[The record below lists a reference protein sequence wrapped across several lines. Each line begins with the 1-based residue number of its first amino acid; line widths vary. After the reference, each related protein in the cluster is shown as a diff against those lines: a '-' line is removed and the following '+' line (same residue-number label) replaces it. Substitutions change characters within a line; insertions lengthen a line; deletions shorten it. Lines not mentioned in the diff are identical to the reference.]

1 MVVRE
6 RFYGSTIESARHLRI
21 AFSSEDDLIDFDR
34 PPFSLRAQP
43 QRPGELTDL
52 VDVAVAPNVLAR
64 VANEGRVGLPRELA
78 LYIAVEAERALV
90 EAATLYGLKAA
101 VAAGNLDEAAS
112 AIPMRGPQ
120 HVLVRP
126 LQEYAAALE
135 SGVDQLDESDAAVRV
150 RVPHHVAARWAQ
162 SAAASNLSVERW
174 VGQVLERASGAR
186 VNWEVAAARSART
199 LAEWV
204 LVQAARSTRSRST
217 LPQTTASD

>member
-1 MVVRE
+1 M
-6 RFYGSTIESARHLRI
+6 ESVRHLRI

-34 PPFSLRAQP
+34 PPLSLRAQP

-52 VDVAVAPNVLAR
+52 VDVAVDPDVLAR
-64 VANEGRVGLPRELA
+64 LAHEGRVGLPRELA

-90 EAATLYGLKAA
+90 EAATLYGLEAA
-101 VAAGNLDEAAS
+101 VLADDLDDAAS
-112 AIPMRGPQ
+112 AIPVRGPQ

-135 SGVDQLDESDAAVRV
+135 GGIDHPDERDAPVRV

-162 SAAASNLSVERW
+162 SAAATGLPLERW
-174 VGQVLERASGAR
+174 VARILERASGAR
-186 VNWEVAAARSART
+186 VNWEVAASRTARS
-199 LAEWV
+199 LAEWI
-204 LVQAARSTRSRST
+204 LVQAARSTRLRST